1 MHGESLGEH
10 GESTHGLFI
19 YDASLHVPLI
29 VAWPGVLGPRVAVD
43 AVRLIDLAPTV
54 TDIAGIGGLDGA
66 DGRTLRP
73 LLEGRGPR
81 DEPPPSYAESYFPQF
96 FMQWAPLRAI
106 EASRW
111 KYIEAPEPELY
122 DLQADP
128 GETRNLAASETARV
142 TSLKR
147 ALDGISAAGGGRQ
160 ASTPLTGEARER
172 LVSLGYLSAAA
183 PKAVEPGTVLPDP
196 KRMVTLYQRLLEGN
210 RALSEGHASQAA
222 SLARDVLAK
231 DRGNAFA
238 QLLLGRAALA
248 SGQHQQAIDAFKAY
262 LAVVPGS
269 AEAHHWLALAH
280 LRLGNR
286 ARALAEEEAAL
297 AIDPRMVPAISLKA
311 GLLFSAGRKD
321 EGIKVL
327 RDAVERDAE
336 NPALGV
342 ELADLLTDARRYPEA
357 EAEYRRVIAVRHN
370 DSRALLGLGLVL
382 GATDRSADALEPLNQ
397 AVAAAPRNS
406 EARFARAEILERLGK
421 VVEAR
426 EDYARVAAE
435 AERPDLRRIAATKVR
450 EMK

>member
-1 MHGESLGEH
+1 
-10 GESTHGLFI
+10 LFI

-142 TSLKR
+142 TGLKR

-172 LVSLGYLSAAA
+172 LVSLGYLSASA

-222 SLARDVLAK
+222 GLARDVLAK

-238 QLLLGRAALA
+238 HLLLGRAALA
-248 SGQHQQAIDAFKAY
+248 SGQHQQAVEAFRAY

-269 AEAHHWLALAH
+269 AEAHHWLGLAH
-280 LRLGNR
+280 LRLGDR

-297 AIDPRMVPAISLKA
+297 AIDPRMVPAVSLKA
-311 GLLFSAGRKD
+311 GLLFSTGRKE
-321 EGIKVL
+321 EGVQVL
-327 RDAVERDAE
+327 RDAVERDPS
-336 NPALGV
+336 NPALRV
-342 ELADLLTDARRYPEA
+342 ELADLLTDARRYTEA
-357 EAEYRRVIAVRHN
+357 EAEFRQVIAARPR
-370 DSRALLGLGLVL
+370 DSRSLLGLGLVL
-382 GATDRSADALEPLNQ
+382 GATKRPADALEPLNQ
-397 AVAAAPRNS
+397 AVEAEPLNSDPRY
-406 EARFARAEILERLGK
+406 ARAEILEGLVRLQ
-421 VVEAR
+421 EAR
-426 EDYARVAAE
+426 ADYAQVAKE
-435 AERPDLRRIAATKVR
+435 AERPDLRQVAARKIK
-450 EMK
+450 EMQ